1 MELDPRQG
9 IIGEYLENTGKE
21 KICLMELWCECLGKD
36 RSDMK
41 KRDAFE
47 LESVLRQLGG
57 WELYSGNASGKLRLP
72 GYGVQ
77 RTFVKIPDSCKGNG
91 HYDS

>member
-1 MELDPRQG
+1 
-9 IIGEYLENTGKE
+9 
-21 KICLMELWCECLGKD
+21 
-36 RSDMK
+36 MK

>member
-1 MELDPRQG
+1 
-9 IIGEYLENTGKE
+9 
-21 KICLMELWCECLGKD
+21 MELWCECLGKD

-57 WELYSGNASGKLRLP
+57 WELYSGNASGNSVFPDTGCK
-72 GYGVQ
+72 GHCKNTGFVQ
-77 RTFVKIPDSCKGNG
+77 RKWTL
-91 HYDS
+91 